1 MIQKYIESNFPV
13 SLYHTVASHGWVH
26 LAPWS
31 WDGSA
36 RLGRAERLK
45 SGETVWVDVT
55 QKSLTSFVVEI
66 DTEELNLSEQIKI
79 LSNVT
84 RWFSLQWDSLPAIRF
99 AKSLDPRVARFIE
112 QGGGRFLRGSTFYED
127 LIKTICTINANWAF
141 TVRMVES
148 LVHQLG
154 NQTFPTPVQ
163 IVKAGEEVLRRDLK
177 LGFRARVIAELS
189 QGLLNKYAIDEEG
202 NSVGEPISFD
212 DLIKLRGIGQ
222 YSASHVAML
231 CHDFSHIPIDS
242 EVTHYC
248 GLRYKLDPEAI
259 ESFFE
264 PWGEY
269 KFLGYK
275 VGRILDHLNWAG

>member
-127 LIKTICTINANWAF
+127 LIKTICTINANSRVAI
-141 TVRMVES
+141 S
-148 LVHQLG
+148 P
-154 NQTFPTPVQ
+154 N
-163 IVKAGEEVLRRDLK
+163 IVAINIGK
-177 LGFRARVIAELS
+177 LG
-189 QGLLNKYAIDEEG
+189 
-202 NSVGEPISFD
+202 
-212 DLIKLRGIGQ
+212 
-222 YSASHVAML
+222 
-231 CHDFSHIPIDS
+231 
-242 EVTHYC
+242 
-248 GLRYKLDPEAI
+248 
-259 ESFFE
+259 
-264 PWGEY
+264 
-269 KFLGYK
+269 K
-275 VGRILDHLNWAG
+275 V